1 MLYKYKFMLEDVM
14 LCKLVKLK
22 EPNGIKLLILVGNI
36 FVTVIS
42 FLIFIFI
49 SLIVIE

>member
-1 MLYKYKFMLEDVM
+1 M

-22 EPNGIKLLILVGNI
+22 EPNSIKLLIFVGNI